1 MQVAVLGTERAKD
14 MRIEGKH
21 AIDPAVSV
29 VTVKVTGSRS
39 PFTPAPVPVS
49 PSHDTTGKRPV
60 STRFQLAA
68 WSLCDRDK
76 RPLPATTIFTRG
88 LGALQ
93 MKPNTHKE
101 TIKTSDTIRRSRR
114 GRLPLIH
121 LKNKPQLLWINT
133 FF

>member
-68 WSLCDRDK
+68 WSPGVFVTEISVSSL
-76 RPLPATTIFTRG
+76 RPLYLHAAW
-88 LGALQ
+88 AL
-93 MKPNTHKE
+93 
-101 TIKTSDTIRRSRR
+101 SR
-114 GRLPLIH
+114 
-121 LKNKPQLLWINT
+121 
-133 FF
+133 